1 MSHDTPLN
9 LLNFIGDF
17 CSSPLFNTFHKKQR
31 YEHNNDEGGS
41 STKVMGALVVIGWWK
56 SQSSFSAK
64 V

>member
-41 STKVMGALVVIGWWK
+41 STKVMGALVVIG
-56 SQSSFSAK
+56 
-64 V
+64 